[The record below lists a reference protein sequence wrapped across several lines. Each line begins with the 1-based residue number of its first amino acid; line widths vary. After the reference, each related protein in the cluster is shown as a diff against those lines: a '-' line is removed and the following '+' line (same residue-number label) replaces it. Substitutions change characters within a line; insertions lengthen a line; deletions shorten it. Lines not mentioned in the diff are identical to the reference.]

1 MYVKCSVWHTK
12 AAFQNFKNGKYFDQK
27 TIIDYLLVLKMDG
40 VFLAGHRGVKKR
52 FSKFLSTTLDDKV

>member
-1 MYVKCSVWHTK
+1 MFRLTYQGCFPK
-12 AAFQNFKNGKYFDQK
+12 QNGKYFDQK